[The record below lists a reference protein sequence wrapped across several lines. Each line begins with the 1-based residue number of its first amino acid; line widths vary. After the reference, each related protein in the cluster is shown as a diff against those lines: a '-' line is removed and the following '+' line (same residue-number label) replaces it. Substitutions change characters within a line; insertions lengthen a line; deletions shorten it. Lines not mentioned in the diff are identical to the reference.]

1 MRDQAELARECLEV
15 EKKGGDVIEHLK
27 GRGFVSPR
35 ATWERLQINELGR
48 GRRNHKGVIVVMEQK
63 VTIAQKDRA
72 VELALEGEDP
82 IEYLRNCG
90 STNPSTMWHKIQLN
104 LKQQNQEMYAQLREK
119 YKPRK
124 GVLRNKKTVEPAEEA
139 PAVEKKPK
147 ITAPLMFDDLAAV
160 GWKGKSGRFSYDS
173 DHDYF
178 DYDNG
183 IDELS
188 FSTDW
193 WRDFLRDVVHASNL
207 CGVDLGV
214 DLRD

>member
-15 EKKGGDVIEHLK
+15 ESRGGDVIEHLK
-27 GRGFVSPR
+27 SKGFVSPR

-48 GRRNHKGVIVVMEQK
+48 GVRNHKGVIVVMEQK

-188 FSTDW
+188 FSTDC

-207 CGVDLGV
+207 CGVDLRV